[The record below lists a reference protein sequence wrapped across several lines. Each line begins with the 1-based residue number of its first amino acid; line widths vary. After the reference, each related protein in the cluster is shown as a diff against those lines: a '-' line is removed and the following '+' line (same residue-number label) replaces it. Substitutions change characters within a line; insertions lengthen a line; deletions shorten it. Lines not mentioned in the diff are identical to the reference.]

1 MIVLANFSH
10 LGLNELVGTLDG
22 KVAIVTGAAKGQG
35 AAAARMFVREGAR
48 VVLTDID
55 TDCGEQLS
63 RELSDETIFVFHD
76 VSRSGEWTRV
86 VRICL
91 ERFGRLDVLLNN
103 AAIYDWKTIEET
115 DEAAFERFWRVNQLG
130 TFLGMR
136 AAIEPMKAA
145 GGGSIINVSS
155 VGGAGGYP
163 GIFAYATS
171 KWAIRGMTKCAARD
185 LGRYKI
191 RVNSILPGV
200 IRTKMIADVPEET
213 IKGWLSSMPLGRI
226 GDPEDVAKVAT
237 FLASDASGYMTGTDV
252 VVDAG
257 MVA

>member
-1 MIVLANFSH
+1 
-10 LGLNELVGTLDG
+10 VGTLDG

-35 AAAARMFVREGAR
+35 AAAARVFVREGAR

-55 TDCGEQLS
+55 TDPGEQLS
-63 RELSDETIFVFHD
+63 RELRDEAIFVTHD
-76 VSRSGEWTRV
+76 VSRNQDWARV
-86 VRICL
+86 VTTCL

-103 AAIYDWKTIEET
+103 AGIYDWLSIEET
-115 DEAAFERFWRVNQLG
+115 DEAEFERFWRVNQLG

-136 AAIEPMKAA
+136 AAIAPMKAA

-185 LGRYKI
+185 LGRHKI

-200 IRTKMIADVPEET
+200 IRTKMIAHLPEET
-213 IKGWLSSMPLGRI
+213 IKGWLGSMPLGRI
-226 GDPEDVAKVAT
+226 GEPDDVAKVAA
-237 FLASDASGYMTGTDV
+237 FLASDASAYMTGTDV